1 MKEREKTVFAILF
14 SILAILMILVLVFGP
29 LKRSDQEIHTQVDKI
44 HPEISFKHELL
55 NEIMLIKIK
64 NIENKLDSLIKN

>member
-1 MKEREKTVFAILF
+1 MKEREKTVFAIL
-14 SILAILMILVLVFGP
+14 AILMILVFGP
-29 LKRSDQEIHTQVDKI
+29 LKRSDQ
-44 HPEISFKHELL
+44 